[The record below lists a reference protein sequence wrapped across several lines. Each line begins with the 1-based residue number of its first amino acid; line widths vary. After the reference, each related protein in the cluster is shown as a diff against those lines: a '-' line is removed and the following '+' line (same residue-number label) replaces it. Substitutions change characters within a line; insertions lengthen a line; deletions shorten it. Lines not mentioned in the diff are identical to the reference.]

1 MLRPRL
7 IALSAL
13 SLAALATTGCPTE
26 PACDLMAVAS
36 LNVTLVDIDGIDITE
51 ADVSFSSDGGGTFAP
66 CDEAIVGEWVCG
78 YEVAGEITV
87 RAESVGYTAAEQTV
101 TIAEDECHVIGQ
113 DLQLTLEEAPIAGQW
128 EEPRSYYIQ
137 LIEDPD
143 ECANS
148 WDLYG
153 MNCYQMAY
161 FCPSGEATVIVTDI
175 ANRGTYSIDGDDLQI
190 DWSGAVDVPHPFG
203 FTIADDE
210 SLIDTTGSTWTWDV
224 QFEVVG
230 APYCDTA
237 GGDAPL
243 TAQ

>member
-51 ADVSFSSDGGGTFAP
+51 ADVSFSTDGGGTFAP

-78 YEVAGEITV
+78 YEVAGDITV

-153 MNCYQMAY
+153 MNCYQMAW
-161 FCPSGEATVIVTDI
+161 FCPSGLAEVIVTDI
-175 ANRGTYSIDGDDLQI
+175 VNSGSYAIDGETVAI
-190 DWSGAVDVPHPFG
+190 DWTASGDLPADFD
-203 FTIADDE
+203 FTILHDDA
-210 SLIDTTGSTWTWDV
+210 LIDAAGLEWTRDV
-224 QFEVVG
+224 DFNVIG

-243 TAQ
+243 AAQ